1 MKKNLLFI
9 SSLALGVT
17 AIAQQAQQ
25 GWVKLSPAVANR
37 SAAYVA
43 PSDNTAPANTN
54 VQSNNNRA
62 QTNPTV
68 SPLFTETVIGN
79 TTYPLQTNSSNHTRL
94 VNNGGM
100 LSAAWTFSAGAWNA
114 WSDRGTGYNYFDG
127 TTWGAIPTAR
137 LENDRTGFTNIVA
150 GSFGEMTVAHNTNAM
165 LNHFVTRST
174 AGTGTWADNTS
185 LISAIPN
192 WTYGTWWPQLAAS
205 GTYIHH
211 IALTAPTGLASGGG
225 PFTNGQDGAIVYSR
239 SSDGGATFAV
249 QNQVPAAFDQTHS
262 VGYGGDSYVMDATGN
277 TVAMVAGGFGE
288 DVMLAKSIDNGTTW
302 TTDTIHDFPI
312 TLFSDQVISDVNNDG
327 LADTVDTNDGSLAVL
342 IDNNGMVHVWYGFM
356 RILEDDIAT
365 AGISYFPGSSGI
377 MYWNE
382 SFTGGPVQIAGLED
396 VGNDQVINIADW
408 GTYQVSLTSHPSA
421 GIDAAGNIYLAY
433 DAAVD
438 GTDDGNGKAYRNV
451 YVTASTDG
459 GANWVTPVNV
469 SPDNF
474 YEKVFPTMAR
484 TVDANVHI
492 IYEKDDR
499 AGHGIGSTNPDS
511 DNAGVVHD
519 IVYVAVP
526 TAALV
531 GVNENNVAITNMSV
545 YPNPASEGSATLGVS
560 LNNAQEVTVNVV
572 NAIGQTVTSNV
583 HNMNAGLNTVNINT
597 ENLGAGVY
605 FVNVITEN
613 GMRTE
618 RLIVQ

>member
-37 SAAYVA
+37 TATYVA
-43 PSDNTAPANTN
+43 PSDNTAPANTTA
-54 VQSNNNRA
+54 QTNNNRT
-62 QTNPTV
+62 QSNPSANT
-68 SPLFTETVIGN
+68 LFAETVIGN

-100 LSAAWTFSAGAWNA
+100 LSATWTFSAGAWNA

-137 LENDRTGFTNIVA
+137 LENDRTGFTNIAA
-150 GSFGEMTVAHNTNAM
+150 GSFGEMTVAHNTNAV
-165 LNHFVTRST
+165 LNHFVTRSSV
-174 AGTGTWADNTS
+174 GSGTWADNTA
-185 LISAIPN
+185 LISPIAN
-192 WTYGTWWPQLAAS
+192 WTYGTWWPQLASS

-225 PFTNGQDGAIVYSR
+225 PYTNGQDGAIVYSR

-262 VGYGGDSYVMDATGN
+262 VGYGGDSYVMDASGN

-302 TTDTIHDFPI
+302 TMDTIHDFPI
-312 TLFSDQVISDVNNDG
+312 TLFSDQIISDVNNDG

-382 SFTGGPVQIAGLED
+382 SFTGAPVMIAGLED
-396 VGNDQVINIADW
+396 VGNDQIITIADW

-484 TVDANVHI
+484 TVDANVHV
-492 IYEKDDR
+492 IYQKDDR
-499 AGHGIGSTNPDS
+499 AGHGIGTNNPDS
-511 DNAGVVHD
+511 DNAGVTHD

-526 TAALV
+526 TSALV

-545 YPNPASEGSATLGVS
+545 YPNPATEGSATLGVS

-597 ENLGAGVY
+597 ANLGAGVY

>member
-25 GWVKLSPAVANR
+25 GWVKLAPAVANR
-37 SAAYVA
+37 TATYVA

-54 VQSNNNRA
+54 AQSNNNRA
-62 QTNPTV
+62 QTNPSV

-127 TTWGAIPTAR
+127 TTWGAIPTTR

-165 LNHFVTRST
+165 LNHFVTRT
-174 AGTGTWADNTS
+174 AIGSGTWGDNTS

-192 WTYGTWWPQLAAS
+192 WTYGTWWPQLASS

-262 VGYGGDSYVMDATGN
+262 VGYGGDSYVMDASGS
-277 TVAMVAGGFGE
+277 TVALVAGGFGE
-288 DVMLAKSIDNGTTW
+288 DVMLAKSVDNGTTW

-342 IDNNGMVHVWYGFM
+342 VDNNGMVHVWYGFM

-365 AGISYFPGSSGI
+365 AGISYFPASSGI

-382 SFTGGPVQIAGLED
+382 SFTGPPVVIADLED

-408 GTYQVSLTSHPSA
+408 GTYQVALTSHPSA
-421 GIDAAGNIYLAY
+421 GIDAAGNIYLTY

-438 GTDDGNGKAYRNV
+438 GSDDGNGKAYRNV

-459 GANWVTPVNV
+459 GATWVTPVNV

-492 IYEKDDR
+492 IYQKDDR
-499 AGHGIGSTNPDS
+499 PGHGIGTTNPDT

-531 GVNENNVAITNMSV
+531 GINEENIAITNMSV
-545 YPNPASEGSATLGVS
+545 YPNPSTEGTATLGVT
-560 LNNAQEVTVNVV
+560 LNSAEEVTVNVV

-597 ENLGAGVY
+597 ANLGAGVY

>member
-37 SAAYVA
+37 TATYVA
-43 PSDNTAPANTN
+43 PSDNTAPANTTA
-54 VQSNNNRA
+54 QTNNNRT
-62 QTNPTV
+62 QSNPSANT
-68 SPLFTETVIGN
+68 LFAETVIGN

-137 LENDRTGFTNIVA
+137 LENDRTGFTNVAA
-150 GSFGEMTVAHNTNAM
+150 GSFGEMTVAHNTNAV
-165 LNHFVTRST
+165 LNHFVTRSSV
-174 AGTGTWADNTS
+174 GSGTWADNTA
-185 LISAIPN
+185 LISPIAN
-192 WTYGTWWPQLAAS
+192 WTYGTWWPQLASS

-225 PFTNGQDGAIVYSR
+225 PYTNGQDGAIVYSR

-262 VGYGGDSYVMDATGN
+262 VGYGGDSYVMDASGN

-302 TTDTIHDFPI
+302 TMDTIHDFPI
-312 TLFSDQVISDVNNDG
+312 TLFSDQIISDVNNDG

-342 IDNNGMVHVWYGFM
+342 VDNNGMVHVWYGFM

-382 SFTGGPVQIAGLED
+382 SFTGAPVMIAGLED

-438 GTDDGNGKAYRNV
+438 GSDDGNGKAYRNV

-469 SPDNF
+469 APDNF

-484 TVDANVHI
+484 TVDANVHV

-499 AGHGIGSTNPDS
+499 AGHGIGTNNPDS
-511 DNAGVVHD
+511 DNAGVTHD

-526 TAALV
+526 TSTLV

-545 YPNPASEGSATLGVS
+545 YPNPATEGSATLGVS

-597 ENLGAGVY
+597 ANLGAGVY